1 MLNKWDYI
9 KLRSLF
15 ASKENDGQGTKTA
28 HGEEKII
35 YQISS
40 GKLLISSHWESL
52 PRKISKQIK
61 K

>member
-9 KLRSLF
+9 KLRNLC
-15 ASKENDGQGTKTA
+15 ASKKNDDQGTKTA
-28 HGEEKII
+28 QGEEKII
-35 YQISS
+35 YPIST